1 MRKLYDRLH
10 DKILI
15 KYAKDPMTECYS
27 KDYVFKYQREIY
39 DATVIIPCY
48 NVEKYVAECMD
59 SMLKQNTSYNIEII
73 AIDDGSTD
81 GTAGILRQYST
92 KIKNFRII
100 TQCNKGFSGA
110 RNTGIREARGK
121 YLVFIDSDDYVTSDY
136 IDCILKKAFSKD
148 ADIVAT
154 GYYTFNNENRNKIK
168 NITVKNEDDTSLLNG
183 CAWGK
188 AIKRKFF
195 EHLLFPEKYWF
206 EDSIIA
212 HLIIPRADSIYMVSK
227 CQYAYRSNPTGITK
241 TSMNN
246 LRAIESFYITDLM
259 LRSYSYF
266 YSDDILNTSEFVKLL
281 VEQFY
286 LNEKRIIKLN
296 SECKRAVFGY
306 QSKYMQ
312 IIYPMRNLKIDFAHK
327 LYVVS
332 LIKENY
338 QIAQISLKLDILNKL
353 IKRIKNK

>member
-1 MRKLYDRLH
+1 MKNLYDRSQ
-10 DKILI
+10 DKVLI

-27 KDYVFKYQREIY
+27 KEYVFKFQEEIY

-48 NVEKYVAECMD
+48 NVEKYIVECLD
-59 SMLKQNTSYNIEII
+59 SILKQNTSYNIEII

-81 GTAGILRQYST
+81 STADIVRRYST

-100 TQCNKGFSGA
+100 TQPNKGLSGA

-121 YLVFIDSDDYVTSDY
+121 YLIFIDSDDYVTSDY
-136 IDCILKKAFSKD
+136 IECLLNKAFSND

-154 GYYTFNNENRNKIK
+154 GYFTFNNENRKIIK
-168 NITVKNEDDTSLLNG
+168 NITIKEENDTSLLNG

-195 EHLLFPEKYWF
+195 DHLLFPEKYWF

-212 HLIIPRADSIYMVSK
+212 HFIVPRANSIYMVSN
-227 CQYAYRSNPTGITK
+227 CQYAYRSNSAGITK
-241 TSMNN
+241 TSMNS

-259 LRSYSYF
+259 IRSYSYF
-266 YSDDILNTSEFVKLL
+266 YSEYILNTPEFINML

-286 LNEKRIIKLN
+286 LNERRIAKLN
-296 SECKRAVFGY
+296 SECKRTVFMY
-306 QSKYMQ
+306 QSKYMN
-312 IIYPMRNLKIDFAHK
+312 NLSLQNQDFNFVYN
-327 LYVVS
+327 LYVFG
-332 LIKENY
+332 LMKENY
-338 QIAQISLKLDILNKL
+338 LISQLSLKLDVLNKL
-353 IKRIKNK
+353 IQRIKIR